1 MPMPARTVFTHVN
14 RSARLYLRTY
24 ALILAL
30 VVFSSVGN
38 LFLSLAMKR
47 IGDPHAWTAAA
58 LLEHL
63 LRILAS
69 GNIWIGIAFQ
79 LLFFVCYL
87 TVLSWADF
95 SFVKPSMAIGYALV
109 TLLGALVLGEPVS
122 LLRWFGVALICFG
135 VALVA
140 RTDVRTTLS

>member
-1 MPMPARTVFTHVN
+1 MPSPVRTTLSHAGQPARL
-14 RSARLYLRTY
+14 RLRTY
-24 ALILAL
+24 AFIVAL

-58 LLEHL
+58 LFDHL

-69 GNIWIGIAFQ
+69 GGIWIGIAFQ
-79 LLFFVCYL
+79 LLFFVGYL

-95 SFVKPSMAIGYALV
+95 SFVKPSLAIGYALV

-122 LLRWFGVALICFG
+122 LLRWFGIALICSG

-140 RTDVRTTLS
+140 RTDVRTTRS

>member
-1 MPMPARTVFTHVN
+1 MPIPVRTTLSHAS
-14 RSARLYLRTY
+14 RPTGLRLRTY
-24 ALILAL
+24 AFIVAL

-47 IGDPHAWTAAA
+47 IGDPHVWTAAA
-58 LLEHL
+58 LFDHL

-69 GNIWIGIAFQ
+69 GDIWIGIAFQ
-79 LLFFVCYL
+79 LLFFVGYL

-122 LLRWFGVALICFG
+122 LLRWLGVALICSG

-140 RTDVRTTLS
+140 RTDVRTTRS

>member
-1 MPMPARTVFTHVN
+1 MPMPMRTAFPHASRPV
-14 RSARLYLRTY
+14 RLRLRTY
-24 ALILAL
+24 AFILAL
-30 VVFSSVGN
+30 VMFSSVGN

-47 IGDPHAWTAAA
+47 IGDPHAWTATA
-58 LLEHL
+58 LFEHL

-122 LLRWFGVALICFG
+122 LLRWFGVALICSG

-140 RTDVRTTLS
+140 RTDVRTTPS